1 MVPGLLGRP
10 FGRLQ
15 PSIARAVVAPG
26 ALACASAAPARRFNS
41 SAPIV
46 EPLPA
51 AQSPFPFP
59 AVPSAPSSSSQN
71 TNPAPPTLQKAGLV
85 AATPSTA
92 QDTSVAALLPL
103 LAAQPSHYVTLHIH
117 GKPYLV
123 TPGDSIRLPFKMPDV
138 LPGDILRFDRAS
150 VIGSRDFTLK
160 GNPWISEGLFEC
172 RAVVIGTETEPIRHK
187 IKKKRR
193 ERKTKIV
200 KSKHKYTVLRI
211 SELKIIAPD
220 TAEASSTS

>member
-1 MVPGLLGRP
+1 M
-10 FGRLQ
+10 
-15 PSIARAVVAPG
+15 
-26 ALACASAAPARRFNS
+26 
-41 SAPIV
+41 
-46 EPLPA
+46 
-51 AQSPFPFP
+51 
-59 AVPSAPSSSSQN
+59 
-71 TNPAPPTLQKAGLV
+71 
-85 AATPSTA
+85 
-92 QDTSVAALLPL
+92 AALLPL
-103 LAAQPSHYVTLHIH
+103 LAAQPSHYITLHIH

-160 GNPWISEGLFEC
+160 GNPWVSQGLFEC
-172 RAVVIGTETEPIRHK
+172 RAVVIGTETEPVRRK

-211 SELKIIAPD
+211 SELKIITPD
-220 TAEASSTS
+220 AVETAELS